1 MSVLVVVECAEG
13 EVKKSSLEVASYG
26 AEVAAM
32 LGTTATAIAVG
43 EATEASLAKLG
54 EQGITKVLHDA
65 EPRLKDFVNN
75 AYTKL
80 IATAAEQEQAK
91 IIILANSNIGAAV
104 GSRLSVRLK
113 ASLAT
118 NVVELPKTDGG
129 QFVVRRGA
137 FSGKAFANMVLSG
150 DRKIIA
156 VKKNST
162 EAKHEA
168 GKTAEVLSFS
178 AQLSDADFADAPT
191 QVVMQDQAGGVLLPE
206 AERVVSG
213 GRGMKGPENWKLI
226 EDLAKALGAAT
237 ACSKPVSDVDWRPHH
252 EHVGQTGITVSP
264 NLYIACGISGAIQH
278 LAGVNSSKVIVV
290 INKDPEAPFFKAAD
304 YGIVG
309 DAFEVVPKMLEAV
322 KKIKGVA

>member
-1 MSVLVVVECAEG
+1 MSVLVVVECADG

-26 AEVAAM
+26 AQVAAM

-43 EATEASLAKLG
+43 EANEANLTKLG

-75 AYTKL
+75 AYTKF
-80 IATAAEQEQAK
+80 IATATEQEQAK

-118 NVVELPKTDGG
+118 NVVELPKTDNG

-137 FSGKAFANMVLSG
+137 FSGKAFANVLMSG

-156 VKKNST
+156 VKKNSI
-162 EAKHEA
+162 EAKHDA
-168 GKTAEVLSFS
+168 GKTAEVVSFS
-178 AQLSDADFADAPT
+178 AQLVDADFADAPT
-191 QVVMQDQAGGVLLPE
+191 QVIMQEQTGGVLLPE

-213 GRGMKGPENWKLI
+213 GRGMKGPENWGLI
-226 EDLAKALGAAT
+226 EDLAKALHAAT

-309 DAFEVVPKMLEAV
+309 DVFDVLPKLTAAV
-322 KKIKGVA
+322 KALG